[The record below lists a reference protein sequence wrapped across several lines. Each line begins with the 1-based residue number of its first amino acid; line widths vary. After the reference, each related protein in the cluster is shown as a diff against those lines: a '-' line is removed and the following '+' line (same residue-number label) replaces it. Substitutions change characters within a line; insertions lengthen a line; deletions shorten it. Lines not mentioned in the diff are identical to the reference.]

1 MADTDFTIY
10 GSVELES
17 NAKNNVLTELQNI
30 ITEAEKKTIKL
41 KVVPDTKSALKSIES
56 LNKSASKSSSKST
69 KSSANKSNK
78 SSSTKSSAADIVE
91 TTTAA
96 NKATKEN
103 TNYLAKNLT
112 QYNKLQ
118 TAIKNTE
125 TAKAKLQTTIKN
137 ATAAGISSE
146 SKYVKE
152 LTSGTNELEARE
164 QKLKKIES
172 LYPTRKNSKLNT
184 KELKSSLIEYTDEQ
198 TAAVSTNNKY
208 LYDLKKK
215 YASATEIVTSETKK
229 QIEANKERAK
239 QEKKLQEQLDKEAEK
254 AAKTDSSGVTT
265 IEETPSVVS
274 RLLTSIKD
282 QIKRNISTAVAGF
295 AVGAV
300 KNLVTTNIEL
310 GASFADLQIVTRAT
324 NMEMETYSDTIASIA
339 EETAISMSDLV
350 EATTTYARLGYSAEE
365 SMTFAKYTAMLQNVG
380 DVDATTAQNAITAI
394 IKAYDIG
401 YDEIVDVMDKLV
413 LVGNNFPISPSDL
426 AEGMNNAGSMLSVAT
441 GGNFEQSL
449 AMLTAANTT
458 IQNISKSST
467 GLRTIAA
474 RIRNV
479 ESELNDLG
487 EEMTTVEYEELTK
500 TLTDNAVS
508 MTDETGT
515 IRNLYDILKDISDQ
529 WTTLGENEK
538 AALAKALA
546 GTRQQNV
553 FFSLMENFNEATGAM
568 DAMENSAGTLE
579 DSYANYLD
587 TTAAHIATLKS
598 QFEALS
604 LSAVDSGMI
613 NTFIDM
619 GTAIIDV
626 TNSATKLVNTLG
638 GLPTI
643 LGSIASISLLKNGN
657 SSLFVKG
664 FNSLFGAGS
673 DGKNIGIFRSG
684 GAISQIFTG
693 LKSGLKTVAGS
704 FKTAVTGIKNVKNAA
719 DEAGQSVA
727 NMGGGFK
734 ASGASIVGAI
744 TAVATIVYS
753 IVSGIKNSIAQ
764 ARQER
769 IAAGEETLSDTQSLS
784 DAAENYTL
792 LFHEYSQGTATT
804 EELTDAQKELRLSL
818 GMTSSEFDSL
828 LNRVDGFNNKVG
840 TTLLTNLKE
849 LSKYLNDVAEEGSEA
864 AKTGFFAKLFGEDSG
879 ADYFDINAYDFFAYD
894 DYGDYGEISLIKMT
908 DDLKKF
914 KNAVANSSLELK
926 ENYSAFTGT
935 NGDFKVDLG
944 ELFGYDIN
952 DPSTWKQGLEDFNTF
967 LEEYA
972 AEYGT
977 TDENYNKLASA
988 YSSFSSATKD
998 YFSEV
1003 SKYNEEL
1010 VTTAVLSEG
1019 TSISTFKAYKEMRK
1033 KLIDSL
1039 YDEDGE
1045 YYSLF
1050 NTDAGETRD
1059 EVLDSILS
1067 ENELYS
1073 EWESQY
1079 QKELEQ
1085 VENITEKKKEI
1096 QRVLAKNGIATH
1108 LSKGFMGGLSDEEIA
1123 ELYITVT
1130 TDGISNIEE
1139 LGDRI
1144 EDLKNSKDSTEIL
1157 TDGFQILTD
1166 SATAATEAVTELEEV
1181 LAVDDYDEGYEN
1193 RKKYLE
1199 EMQEELEKGYI
1210 GSKAMSAY
1218 KEYFGIE
1225 GSAEDVQSFIDR
1237 VSSWFE
1243 DGYAGIQNFLSDT
1256 NNAVDKSV
1264 AYWDES
1270 TGDLRFDYTKLD
1282 EWANALNVPT
1292 EMIEDM
1298 IQEFRMYTEEFSAM
1312 SSTAEQLNFYK
1323 SYGGVEQIGDTNTY
1337 IANME
1342 KLKEITGLSSDELS
1356 ELNDRIG
1363 AVEGVHFVEIS
1374 TDTQTVWEAQKE
1386 FDRLYNEIYSLDIN
1400 TQVGYISE
1408 YISSLAS
1415 LHPSVAIELLTTLDL
1430 PENLAAQ
1437 IYDILPESI
1446 QTEVDL
1452 VDGAFVEKS
1461 ASVEETTDAIDST
1474 TVTPTI
1480 SADTTQFYAKA
1491 NAVKNQL
1498 ASINNINANPTITV
1512 TTSYTP
1518 TTQDINGITPSI
1530 GVVKGKKATGTHG
1543 STGGLT
1549 LLGDEISPS
1558 GKPKP
1563 ELVVSGDSAFL
1574 AGLNG
1579 AEVRTLSP
1587 GDIVYPYNKT
1597 KKLLGSS
1604 LFSGSIPALAKGF
1617 GSSDERFE
1625 KIQRNKTTRKKTTTT
1640 TTKTTTTVNSSYSG
1654 GSASGFSYYTGDS
1667 SSSGSGSGSGSSGS
1681 GSSDSSSSSKD
1692 EDSWFDKLYKKH
1704 QHLLNME
1711 KESDEDYYAWLE
1723 KAWQQ
1728 AYADGTLTEEEAWKY
1743 EEEVY
1748 KWKKEQLENLFKAEY
1763 ELHNHKVDL
1772 TKESDQEYYTWLA
1785 KRIQSAYA
1793 NGEIELSDYYKY
1805 VEEVYENGKKL
1816 ISDYFDDL
1824 ENLTSMF
1831 EKAGKSNVDIIN
1843 FDTLGMKYAEEQIA
1857 RLIKE
1862 GKNNNDEEVQ
1872 DLQSTW
1878 WNFYEDKADRE
1889 EEVAD
1894 NARDELE
1901 DLIDFR
1907 IDMIKR
1913 ELEDEKDA
1921 INERL
1926 DNLQDFYDKQRELL
1940 QQSADDEDYIEE
1952 QSEKRKTV
1960 SDLQAK
1966 LDQLELDNS
1975 ASAQKRKLELL
1986 EELEEAQKELDDFE
2000 KDHALSSLQDHLDK
2014 MQEMQEAELNKEIE
2028 NIETKEESAKV
2039 LREQALEDIR
2049 VGNQELLDE
2058 MLKYNDEFGDG
2069 NDFTVTTMWNEAYT
2083 ALLRYKELYNEW
2095 YEDVKLTTGTDTNK
2109 KVNTSK
2115 IDAGNVTPTKPA
2127 LTTVGNATIKEGEK
2141 NIAKIKSSI
2150 SSSKS
2155 SSSSNSSKS
2164 SSISAGRYV
2173 KIKSSYA
2180 SSAGGSY
2187 ISNPYYS
2194 KGSGLYVVQP
2204 PGLTVP
2210 YKVNGTDWVFL
2221 STKSTYSAANGVG
2234 WIKVSDLEGYASG
2247 TAYATPG
2254 LHEIN
2259 EQGDEALF
2267 KSKNGSTYRLF
2278 SGGEK
2283 VFSSDAT
2290 NFLYSLANNGAA
2302 LFKNSSTSL
2311 SGLSSKSS
2319 SPVFNMGNIYIDG
2332 NPSNETLS
2340 ELRRRRREE
2349 IDYVLKEFNKLNK

>member
-10 GSVELES
+10 GSVKLES

-41 KVVPDTKSALKSIES
+41 KVDPDTKSALKSIES
-56 LNKSASKSSSKST
+56 LNKSANKSSGKSTKNSSSK
-69 KSSANKSNK
+69 
-78 SSSTKSSAADIVE
+78 STKSSAADIVE

-125 TAKAKLQTTIKN
+125 TYQSKLNATIKN
-137 ATAAGISSE
+137 AKDLKISDKDGYIKNLEKE
-146 SKYVKE
+146 SKALDNRLV
-152 LTSGTNELEARE
+152 
-164 QKLKKIES
+164 KLKEIES
-172 LYPTRKNSKLNT
+172 SYPTKKQKLNT
-184 KELKSSLIEYTDEQ
+184 KELKSSLVEYTDEQ

-215 YASATEIVTSETKK
+215 YASATKIVTSETKK
-229 QIEANKERAK
+229 QIEANKEADKQAK
-239 QEKKLQEQLDKEAEK
+239 KTQEQREKEVAE
-254 AAKTDSSGVTT
+254 AAKTDNSVTTT
-265 IEETPSVVS
+265 IEETPSVIS

-394 IKAYDIG
+394 IKAYNIG

-449 AMLTAANTT
+449 AMLAAANTT

-515 IRNLYDILKDISDQ
+515 IRNLYNISKDISDQ
-529 WTTLGENEK
+529 WDTLGENEK

-638 GLPTI
+638 GLPAI
-643 LGSIASISLLKNGN
+643 LGSIASVSLLKNGN

-704 FKTAVTGIKNVKNAA
+704 FKTAVTGIKNIKNAA

-769 IAAGEETLSDTQSLS
+769 IEAGEETLSDTQSLS
-784 DAAENYTL
+784 DAAENYAL
-792 LFHEYSQGTATT
+792 LFHKYSQGTATT
-804 EELTDAQKELRLSL
+804 EELTDAQEELRLSL

-840 TTLLTNLKE
+840 TTLSTNLNE
-849 LSKYLNDVAEEGSEA
+849 LSRYLSDVAKEGSEA

-879 ADYFDINAYDFFAYD
+879 ADYFDINAFDFFAYD
-894 DYGDYGEISLIKMT
+894 DYGEISEISLIKMT

-914 KNAVANSSLELK
+914 KTAVDNSSLELK

-944 ELFGYDIN
+944 ELFGYDIS
-952 DPSTWKQGLEDFNTF
+952 DSSTWKQGLEDFNTF

-977 TDENYNKLASA
+977 TDENYKKLASA
-988 YSSFSSATKD
+988 YSSFSSAAKD

-1010 VTTAVLSEG
+1010 ITTAVLSEG
-1019 TSISTFKAYKEMRK
+1019 TSISTLKAYKEMRK
-1033 KLIDSL
+1033 KILGALNDKT
-1039 YDEDGE
+1039 EDGK
-1045 YYSLF
+1045 YYNLF

-1059 EVLDSILS
+1059 EVLDSVLS

-1085 VENITEKKKEI
+1085 VENIAEKKKEI
-1096 QRVLAKNGIATH
+1096 QRVLAKSGIATH

-1130 TDGISNIEE
+1130 TDGISNVEE
-1139 LGDRI
+1139 LRERI

-1166 SATAATEAVTELEEV
+1166 SATAATEAVTKLEEV

-1225 GSAEDVQSFIDR
+1225 GSAEDVQSFIVR

-1243 DGYAGIQNFLSDT
+1243 DGYTGIQNFLSDT
-1256 NNAVDKSV
+1256 NNAVDESV

-1282 EWANALNVPT
+1282 EWADALNVPT

-1323 SYGGVEQIGDTNTY
+1323 SYGGIEQVGDTNTY

-1356 ELNDRIG
+1356 ELNDKIG
-1363 AVEGVHFVEIS
+1363 DVEGVHFIEIS

-1386 FDRLYNEIYSLDIN
+1386 FDKLYNEIYSFDIN

-1437 IYDILPESI
+1437 IYNILPESI

-1452 VDGAFVEKS
+1452 VDGTFVEKS
-1461 ASVEETTDAIDST
+1461 ASVEETTDAMDGT

-1625 KIQRNKTTRKKTTTT
+1625 KIQKNKTTQKKTTTT

-1654 GSASGFSYYTGDS
+1654 GSASGFSYY
-1667 SSSGSGSGSGSSGS
+1667 SGSGSSGS

-1711 KESDEDYYAWLE
+1711 QESDEDYYAWLE

-1748 KWKKEQLENLFKAEY
+1748 KWKKEQLENLFDAEY

-1785 KRIQSAYA
+1785 KRIQTAYA

-1878 WNFYEDKADRE
+1878 WSFYEDKVDRE

-1901 DLIDFR
+1901 DLVDFR
-1907 IDMIKR
+1907 VDMIKQ

-1926 DNLQDFYDKQRELL
+1926 DNLRDFYDKQKELL

-2000 KDHALSSLQDHLDK
+2000 KDHALDSLQDHLDK

-2028 NIETKEESAKV
+2028 NIEAKEESAKV

-2049 VGNQELLDE
+2049 TGNQELLEE

-2109 KVNTSK
+2109 KVDTSK
-2115 IDAGNVTPTKPA
+2115 IDAGNVTPTKPT
-2127 LTTVGNATIKEGEK
+2127 LTTVGDATIKEGEK

-2155 SSSSNSSKS
+2155 SSSSSSSKS
-2164 SSISAGRYV
+2164 SSISAGKYV

-2187 ISNPYYS
+2187 ISNPYYG

-2259 EQGDEALF
+2259 ERGDEALF

-2302 LFKNSSTSL
+2302 LFKNSSASL
-2311 SGLSSKSS
+2311 SGLTSKSS